1 MIITITGDRREGK
14 STTAAF
20 LRNVFNFL
28 GWEVHISEPTRIAQ
42 ETTDAMDPKGPELQP
57 RNVTIVAT

>member
-1 MIITITGDRREGK
+1 MTITITGNRREGK

-28 GWEVHISEPTRIAQ
+28 GWEVEVEEPTIYAQ
-42 ETTDAMDPKGPELQP
+42 EIVDGMDPKGPSLQP
-57 RNVTIVAT
+57 RKVKIIST